1 MICKAKKN
9 VYSKTKCKWQMDTSK
24 LGAHSFTEN
33 SEQQKT
39 KWHLFFWIDY
49 LQYSKFGQR
58 VLKTSY
64 VRKRLCVCKIQVCII
79 IPFLKKNLCVIYFT
93 DNIQIPSSHCG
104 LLEEKHC
111 RRQLRCLTKIIL
123 CYFKDFDSGLMIER
137 FAYNLRYSLQTNV
150 TVTLSATIF
159 TWLFL
164 DYTGLKAWRLK
175 CKNSSNG
182 VKVSDRGTED

>member
-1 MICKAKKN
+1 MHILLLKILNNRKQ
-9 VYSKTKCKWQMDTSK
+9 SDTY
-24 LGAHSFTEN
+24 
-33 SEQQKT
+33 
-39 KWHLFFWIDY
+39 FFWIDY

-137 FAYNLRYSLQTNV
+137 FAYNLRYSLQTKRHCH
-150 TVTLSATIF
+150 TVSNYIYMAIF
-159 TWLFL
+159 
-164 DYTGLKAWRLK
+164 GLYRF
-175 CKNSSNG
+175 
-182 VKVSDRGTED
+182 